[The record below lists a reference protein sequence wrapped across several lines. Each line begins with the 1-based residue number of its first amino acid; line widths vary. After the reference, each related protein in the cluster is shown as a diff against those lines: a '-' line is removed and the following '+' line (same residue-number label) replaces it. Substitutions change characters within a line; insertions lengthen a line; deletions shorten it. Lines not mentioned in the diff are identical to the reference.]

1 MFQLEVSSGSR
12 LVDDQKPKGGRREA
26 STSDHL
32 SQKRS
37 SQTQNIYNAATNNS
51 TTIRS
56 QLTQHSQ
63 LHKTTFKRTEDIEV
77 FKLNFGWNIRIS
89 LFFERPK

>member
-12 LVDDQKPKGGRREA
+12 LDGDYLRGRNRKEEEERPQIISLRNDLA
-26 STSDHL
+26 HM
-32 SQKRS
+32 
-37 SQTQNIYNAATNNS
+37 QNIYNAATNNS

-77 FKLNFGWNIRIS
+77 FKLNFGWNKQKFP
-89 LFFERPK
+89 FF